1 MSNKIEPS
9 RNPPILASV
18 RSTASSSTGR
28 TAETAR
34 SSTGDSLKVTDQAR
48 LATRVIETARET
60 PELDTQRVS
69 SVRRAIDSGSYIV
82 NAAAVASRMLQ
93 LEWQLSTS

>member
-9 RNPPILASV
+9 RNSPILASV
-18 RSTASSSTGR
+18 RSPASGTASRAAEGAKSS
-28 TAETAR
+28 A
-34 SSTGDSLKVTDQAR
+34 GDSLKVTDQAR
-48 LATRVIETARET
+48 LATRVIQTAREN

-93 LEWQLSTS
+93 LEWQLSSP